1 MQTLS
6 KYLRFVVTA
15 TLFLA
20 FTLICFGQEAGWD
33 KLLQVH
39 QDYLKLRDEGMKD
52 AAHDFSSATVATRAV
67 ELQKLT
73 DRLQAIN
80 PTAWPVERRVDW
92 VLVRTELNDLDFR
105 YRVVRPW
112 SRDPSFYS
120 DFFERLPY
128 TTLPVPA
135 DKLDAFRS
143 QLRSIPAIVAQAK
156 RNLTEAGGDLTDIAI
171 FHLEHYDGVG
181 QGEPLRN
188 PPPEGA
194 LGWYTDLV
202 MRARNDQ
209 PELAPDVEGALHAIR
224 DYHDWLTANRSSFN
238 HASAVGID
246 NYNWFLKHVRLMPY
260 TAEDLS
266 VLGNTELSRA
276 RTFLKIEQRKNRN
289 LPELPL
295 AKTEQEYYARVQ
307 DAEKLIRS
315 FIQDNHILTIPDYV
329 GPQKT
334 DAFWIE
340 RPGGKRHFWEELQY
354 RDPLVDH
361 IHASIPG
368 HRFDFALH
376 EHDTR
381 PIRSTYTDSGRI
393 EGWGFYCEE
402 MMLQAGL
409 LKDRPRTR
417 ELFYTAQLARA
428 ARIPAELKIQRGEF
442 NLNDAVAYMV
452 KTVPFMDPNLARYDL
467 EIYFRQ
473 PGYGM
478 NYIAGKQQIEEL
490 LAARAQQEGD
500 KFELG
505 SFHDQFLGAGMI
517 PVILTQWEMVGVDDK
532 TRRDF
537 ELP

>member
-1 MQTLS
+1 MRIRTL
-6 KYLRFVVTA
+6 LIVN
-15 TLFLA
+15 LILLLA
-20 FTLICFGQEAGWD
+20 SVCHAQERGWNE
-33 KLLQVH
+33 LLQVH

-52 AAHDFSSATVATRAV
+52 ASHDFSPATVATRDAQ
-67 ELQKLT
+67 LKRLT
-73 DRLQAIN
+73 DRLHAID
-80 PTAWPVERRVDW
+80 PAAWLVERKVDW

-128 TTLPVPA
+128 ATLPLAA
-135 DKLDAFRS
+135 DKSDGFRS
-143 QLRSIPAIVAQAK
+143 QLRSIPAIVSQAK
-156 RNLTEAGGDLTDIAI
+156 QNLTEAGGDLADIAI

-194 LGWYTDLV
+194 LGWYADLLE
-202 MRARNDQ
+202 RARKDQ
-209 PELAPDVEGALHAIR
+209 PDLAPDVEAALHAVR
-224 DYHDWLTANRSSFN
+224 DYHAWLTANRSGFS
-238 HASAVGID
+238 HPSSVGID
-246 NYNWFLKHVRLMPY
+246 NYNWFLKHVRIMPY
-260 TAEDLS
+260 SADDLS
-266 VLGNTELSRA
+266 VLADTELSRA
-276 RTFLKIEQRKNRN
+276 RTFLKIEQMKNRS
-289 LPELPL
+289 LPELQL
-295 AKTEQEYYARVQ
+295 ARTEQEYYARVQ
-307 DAEKLIRS
+307 DAEKLIRG
-315 FIQDNHILTIPDYV
+315 FIQGNHILTIPDYV

-381 PIRSTYTDSGRI
+381 PIRSNYTDSGRI

-402 MMLQAGL
+402 MMMQAGV

-417 ELFYTAQLARA
+417 ELFYIAQLARA

-442 NLNDAVAYMV
+442 FSTMPSRIWLR
-452 KTVPFMDPNLARYDL
+452 LC
-467 EIYFRQ
+467 
-473 PGYGM
+473 
-478 NYIAGKQQIEEL
+478 L
-490 LAARAQQEGD
+490 L
-500 KFELG
+500 
-505 SFHDQFLGAGMI
+505 
-517 PVILTQWEMVGVDDK
+517 W
-532 TRRDF
+532 TRIWPATIWRSTSASQVT
-537 ELP
+537 E

>member
-1 MQTLS
+1 MRTTKLLFIVRLTLLVS
-6 KYLRFVVTA
+6 CASVCQA
-15 TLFLA
+15 
-20 FTLICFGQEAGWD
+20 QERGWD
-33 KLLQVH
+33 ELLQVH

-52 AAHDFSSATVATRAV
+52 AKHDFSSATVASRAAQ
-67 ELQKLT
+67 LKRLT
-73 DRLQAIN
+73 DRLSAID
-80 PTAWPVERRVDW
+80 PAAWTVERKVDW

-128 TTLPVPA
+128 STLPVAA
-135 DKLDAFRS
+135 DKIDEFRL
-143 QLRSIPAIVAQAK
+143 QLRSVPTIVSQAK
-156 RNLTEAGGDLTDIAI
+156 LNLTEAGGDLADIAI

-188 PPPEGA
+188 PPPEGS
-194 LGWYTDLV
+194 LGWYADLLE
-202 MRARNDQ
+202 RARKDQ
-209 PELAPDVEGALHAIR
+209 PDMAPDVAAALHAVR
-224 DYHDWLTANRSSFN
+224 DYHDWLIANRSAFN
-238 HASAVGID
+238 HPSAVGIE

-260 TAEDLS
+260 SADDLS
-266 VLGNTELSRA
+266 VLADTELSRA
-276 RTFLKIEQRKNRN
+276 RTFLKIEQMKNRN
-289 LPELPL
+289 LPELQL

-307 DAEKLIRS
+307 DAEKLIRG
-315 FIQDNHILTIPDYV
+315 FIQENHILTIPDYV

-402 MMLQAGL
+402 MMLQAGI

-417 ELFYTAQLARA
+417 ELFYIAQLARA

-442 NLNDAVAYMV
+442 SLNDAVAYMV

-490 LAARAQQEGD
+490 LAARAQQQGD

-505 SFHDQFLGAGMI
+505 TFHDQFLGAGMI
-517 PVILTQWEMVGVDDK
+517 PVTLTKWEMVGIDYE
-532 TRRDF
+532 TRREF

>member
-1 MQTLS
+1 MRTTKLLFIVRLTLLVS
-6 KYLRFVVTA
+6 CASVCQA
-15 TLFLA
+15 
-20 FTLICFGQEAGWD
+20 QERGWD
-33 KLLQVH
+33 ELLQVH
-39 QDYLKLRDEGMKD
+39 QDYLKLRDEGVKD
-52 AAHDFSSATVATRAV
+52 ATHDFSSATVASRAAQ
-67 ELQKLT
+67 LKRLT
-73 DRLQAIN
+73 DRLSAID
-80 PTAWPVERRVDW
+80 PAAWTVERKVDW

-128 TTLPVPA
+128 STLPVAA
-135 DKLDAFRS
+135 DKIDEFRL
-143 QLRSIPAIVAQAK
+143 QLRSVPTIVSQAK
-156 RNLTEAGGDLTDIAI
+156 LNLTEAGGDLADIAI

-188 PPPEGA
+188 PPPEGS
-194 LGWYTDLV
+194 LGWYADLLE
-202 MRARNDQ
+202 RARKDQ
-209 PELAPDVEGALHAIR
+209 PDMAPDVAAALHAVR
-224 DYHDWLTANRSSFN
+224 DYHDWLIANRSAFN
-238 HASAVGID
+238 HPSAVGIE

-260 TAEDLS
+260 SADDLS
-266 VLGNTELSRA
+266 VLADTELSRA
-276 RTFLKIEQRKNRN
+276 RTFLKIEQMKNRN
-289 LPELPL
+289 LPELQL

-307 DAEKLIRS
+307 DAEKLIRG
-315 FIQDNHILTIPDYV
+315 FIQENHILTIPDYV

-402 MMLQAGL
+402 MMLQAGI

-417 ELFYTAQLARA
+417 ELFYIAQLARA

-442 NLNDAVAYMV
+442 SLNDAVAYMV

-490 LAARAQQEGD
+490 LAACAQQQGD
-500 KFELG
+500 KFDLG
-505 SFHDQFLGAGMI
+505 TFHDQFLGAGMI
-517 PVILTQWEMVGVDDK
+517 PVTLTKWEMVGVDNK
-532 TRRDF
+532 ARREF

>member
-1 MQTLS
+1 VEIVESRKSQLKILS
-6 KYLRFVVTA
+6 
-15 TLFLA
+15 
-20 FTLICFGQEAGWD
+20 
-33 KLLQVH
+33 
-39 QDYLKLRDEGMKD
+39 
-52 AAHDFSSATVATRAV
+52 
-67 ELQKLT
+67 
-73 DRLQAIN
+73 DRLHSIDPA
-80 PTAWPVERRVDW
+80 AWPIERKVDW

-105 YRVVRPW
+105 YRVVRSW

-128 TTLPVPA
+128 TDIPLA
-135 DKLDAFRS
+135 AGNLDEFRA
-143 QLRSIPAIVAQAK
+143 QLRSVPPVVAEAK
-156 RNLTEAGGDLTDIAI
+156 QNLTGAGGDLTDIAI

-181 QGEPLRN
+181 QGEPIRN

-194 LGWYTDLV
+194 LGWYADLL
-202 MRARNDQ
+202 ARVRKDQ
-209 PELAPDVEGALHAIR
+209 PELVPDVENALNAVR
-224 DYHDWLTANRSSFN
+224 DYHDWLTSNRSQLN
-238 HASAVGID
+238 RPSAVGIE

-260 TAEDLS
+260 SAGDLS

-276 RTFLKIEQRKNRN
+276 RTFLKIEQMKNRD
-289 LPELPL
+289 LPELQP
-295 AKTEQEYYARVQ
+295 AKTEQEYYARVE
-307 DAEKLIRS
+307 DAEKLIRA
-315 FIQDNHILTIPDYV
+315 FIQQNHILTIPDYV
-329 GPQKT
+329 GAQKT

-340 RPGGKRHFWEELQY
+340 RPGGKRHFWEEIQY

-376 EHDTR
+376 EHDAR

-402 MMLQAGL
+402 MMLQAGI
-409 LKDRPRTR
+409 LKDRPRAR
-417 ELFYTAQLARA
+417 ELFYIAQLARA

-442 NLNDAVAYMV
+442 SLNDAVRYMV

-490 LAARAQQEGD
+490 LAKRAEQQGKEFD
-500 KFELG
+500 LG
-505 SFHDQFLGAGMI
+505 TFHDQFLGAGMI
-517 PVILTQWEMVGVDDK
+517 PVTLTQWEMVGLDDN
-532 TRRDF
+532 TRREF

>member
-1 MQTLS
+1 MPAQSRRLS
-6 KYLRFVVTA
+6 FIVQLALF
-15 TLFLA
+15 LFLA
-20 FTLICFGQEAGWD
+20 LLAYGQQAGWD

-39 QDYLKLRDEGMKD
+39 QDYLKLRDEGLKD
-52 AAHDFSSATVATRAV
+52 TAHDFSSSAVAARVV
-67 ELQKLT
+67 ELKKLK
-73 DRLQAIN
+73 DRLNAIN
-80 PTAWPVERRVDW
+80 PSAWPVERKVDW

-128 TTLPVPA
+128 TTLPLSS
-135 DKLDAFRS
+135 DKIEEFRA
-143 QLRSIPAIVAQAK
+143 QLRSIPAIVEQAK

-194 LGWYTDLV
+194 LGWYADLLE
-202 MRARNDQ
+202 RARKDQ
-209 PELAPDVEGALHAIR
+209 PDLAPDVEAALHGVRA
-224 DYHDWLTANRSSFN
+224 YHEWLTANRRSFN
-238 HASAVGID
+238 HPSAVGID
-246 NYNWFLKHVRLMPY
+246 NYNWFLTNVRLMPY
-260 TAEDLS
+260 TAQDLS
-266 VLGNTELSRA
+266 TLGDTELSRA
-276 RTFLKIEQRKNRN
+276 RTFLKIEQMKNRN
-289 LPELPL
+289 LPELQL
-295 AKTEQEYYARVQ
+295 AKSEQEYYARVEE
-307 DAEKLIRS
+307 AEKLIRS
-315 FIQDNHILTIPDYV
+315 FIRENHILTIPDYV

-381 PIRSTYTDSGRI
+381 PIRSTYTDSGRV

-402 MMLQAGL
+402 MMLQAGI

-417 ELFYTAQLARA
+417 ELFYIAQLARA
-428 ARIPAELKIQRGEF
+428 ARIPAELNIQRGQF
-442 NLNDAVAYMV
+442 SLNDAVAYMV
-452 KTVPFMDPNLARYDL
+452 KAVPFMDPNLARYDL

-478 NYIAGKQQIEEL
+478 NYIAGKQQIEAL
-490 LAARAQQEGD
+490 LAARAQQQGD
-500 KFELG
+500 KFDLG
-505 SFHDQFLGAGMI
+505 TFHDQFLGAGMI
-517 PVILTQWEMVGVDDK
+517 PVTLSQWEMVGLDDM
-532 TRRDF
+532 TRREF